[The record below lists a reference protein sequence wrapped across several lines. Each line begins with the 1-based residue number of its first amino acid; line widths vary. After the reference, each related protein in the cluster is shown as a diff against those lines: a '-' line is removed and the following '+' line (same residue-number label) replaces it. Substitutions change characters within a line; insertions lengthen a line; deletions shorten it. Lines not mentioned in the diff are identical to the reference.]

1 MLTITL
7 ASLILT
13 QTGVPMNAADA
24 KPLTKGAKVPAVT
37 LQNLNGKSQELKAI
51 LAGKPTVVVFYR
63 GGWCPF
69 CNTQLAELGQSLPAI
84 QAKGYQVIGI
94 SPDLPANLKAT
105 IGKNKL
111 EYPLYS
117 DAKAEALRKFGVAFK
132 VDDVTFSTY
141 QEKYKLDLEKWSGEK
156 HHILPVP
163 SVYVIDAKG
172 MIKFSYSNP
181 DYRVRLKAPALLAAL

>member
-1 MLTITL
+1 MVTTL
-7 ASLILT
+7 ATLILT
-13 QTGVPMNAADA
+13 QTGVAMSADAA
-24 KPLTKGAKVPAVT
+24 KPLQNGAKAPMVK
-37 LQNLNGKSQELKAI
+37 LNDIDGKSRDLKSI
-51 LAGKPTVVVFYR
+51 LSGKPTVVVFYR

-69 CNTQLAELGQSLPAI
+69 CNAQLAELGQNMAAI
-84 QAKGYQVIGI
+84 QAKGYNLIGI

-117 DAKAEALRKFGVAFK
+117 DAKAEALRKFGIAFK
-132 VDDVTFSTY
+132 VDGLTFTTY
-141 QEKYKLDLEKWSGEK
+141 KEKYKLDLEKWSGEN

-172 MIKFSYSNP
+172 TIKFSYSNP
-181 DYRVRLKAPALLAAL
+181 DYRVRLKANALLAAL